1 MKKLVVLL
9 VLVLIVLTSAFSD
22 SGDYITIICKI
33 DEIKPTFTINTDT
46 FEDGTFIYVA
56 QDNMARYLGAY
67 KVDVKL
73 TALSGEY
80 EIINMNM
87 VDNCNGYETESGL
100 QLFIDYDG
108 RTSHPHTI
116 ASWTMSAVT
125 KNLHGTVTMSFQA
138 I

>member
-1 MKKLVVLL
+1 MKKTVAFLFLILVVLA
-9 VLVLIVLTSAFSD
+9 SAFCD
-22 SGDYITIICKI
+22 SGDYITIVCKI
-33 DEIKPTFTINTDT
+33 DEIKPSFSINTDT

-67 KVDVKL
+67 RVDVKL
-73 TALSGEY
+73 TALTGEY
-80 EIINMNM
+80 EINNMSM
-87 VDNCNGYETESGL
+87 VDNCYSNQTDSGL

-116 ASWTMSAVT
+116 ASWTMSAKT
-125 KNLHGTVTMSFQA
+125 ENLHGTVTMSFEA

>member
-1 MKKLVVLL
+1 MKKTVAFLFLILVVLA
-9 VLVLIVLTSAFSD
+9 SAFCD

-33 DEIKPTFTINTDT
+33 DEIKPSFSINTNT

-56 QDNMARYLGAY
+56 QDNMARYKGAY
-67 KVDVKL
+67 RVDVKL
-73 TALSGEY
+73 TALTGDY
-80 EIINMNM
+80 EITNMSL
-87 VDNCNGYETESGL
+87 VDNCYSLQNNSGL

-125 KNLHGTVTMSFQA
+125 ENLHGTVTMSFEA

>member
-9 VLVLIVLTSAFSD
+9 VLVLIVLTSAFCD

-125 KNLHGTVTMSFQA
+125 ENLHGTVTMSFQA

>member
-1 MKKLVVLL
+1 MKKTVAFLFLILVVLA
-9 VLVLIVLTSAFSD
+9 SAFCD
-22 SGDYITIICKI
+22 SGDYITIVCKI
-33 DEIKPTFTINTDT
+33 DEIKPSFSINTDT

-67 KVDVKL
+67 RVDVKL
-73 TALSGEY
+73 TALTGEY
-80 EIINMNM
+80 EINNMSM
-87 VDNCNGYETESGL
+87 VDNCYSNQTDSGL

-125 KNLHGTVTMSFQA
+125 ENLHGTVTMSFEA

>member
-1 MKKLVVLL
+1 MKKTVAFLFLIFVVLA
-9 VLVLIVLTSAFSD
+9 SAFCD
-22 SGDYITIICKI
+22 SGDYITIVCKI
-33 DEIKPTFTINTDT
+33 DEIKPSFSINTDT

-67 KVDVKL
+67 RVDVKL
-73 TALSGEY
+73 TALTGEY
-80 EIINMNM
+80 EINNMSM
-87 VDNCNGYETESGL
+87 VDNCYSNQTDSGL

-125 KNLHGTVTMSFQA
+125 ENLHGTVTMSFEA

>member
-9 VLVLIVLTSAFSD
+9 VLVLIVLTSAFCD

-56 QDNMARYLGAY
+56 QDNIARYLGAY

-116 ASWTMSAVT
+116 ASWTMAAVSQD
-125 KNLHGTVTMSFQA
+125 LHGTVTMTFA
-138 I
+138 AL

>member
-9 VLVLIVLTSAFSD
+9 VLVLIVLTSAFCD

>member
-1 MKKLVVLL
+1 MKKTVAFLFLILVVLA
-9 VLVLIVLTSAFSD
+9 SAFCD
-22 SGDYITIICKI
+22 SGDYITIVCKI
-33 DEIKPTFTINTDT
+33 DEIKPSFSINTDT

-67 KVDVKL
+67 RVDVKL
-73 TALSGEY
+73 TALTGEY
-80 EIINMNM
+80 EINNMSM
-87 VDNCNGYETESGL
+87 VDNCYSNQTDSGL

-125 KNLHGTVTMSFQA
+125 ENLHGTVTMSFQA

>member
-9 VLVLIVLTSAFSD
+9 VLVLIVLTSAFCD

-56 QDNMARYLGAY
+56 QDNIARYLGAY

-125 KNLHGTVTMSFQA
+125 ENLHGTVTMSFQA

>member
-1 MKKLVVLL
+1 MKKTVAFLILFLL
-9 VLVLIVLTSAFSD
+9 VLACAFCD

-33 DEIKPTFTINTDT
+33 DEIKPTFSINTDT

-73 TALSGEY
+73 TALEGEY

-87 VDNCNGYETESGL
+87 VDNCNGYETETGL

-108 RTSHPHTI
+108 RTTQPHTI
-116 ASWTMSAVT
+116 AAWTMSAVT
-125 KNLHGTVTMSFQA
+125 ENLHGTVTMSFEA